1 MGSLKNRVPT
11 IFQVA
16 KCPYAVVPTSG
27 SGRKGKSIGDEYTGP
42 PVLLV
47 FCTCPD
53 EETAAEI
60 AEGLVTERFAA
71 CVNYLPALTSVY
83 L

>member
-1 MGSLKNRVPT
+1 M
-11 IFQVA
+11 
-16 KCPYAVVPTSG
+16 
-27 SGRKGKSIGDEYTGP
+27 GDEYTIS

-60 AEGLVTERFAA
+60 AEGLVTEWFAA
-71 CVNYLPALTSVY
+71 CIN
-83 L
+83 